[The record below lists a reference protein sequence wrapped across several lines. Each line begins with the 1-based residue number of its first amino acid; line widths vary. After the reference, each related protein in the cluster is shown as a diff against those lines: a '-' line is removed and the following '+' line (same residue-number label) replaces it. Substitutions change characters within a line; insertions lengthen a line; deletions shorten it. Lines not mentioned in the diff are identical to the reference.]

1 MTHFETAMRKIKKQC
16 EKTSRCF
23 FVAMKGGDPMCSGGG
38 GGGGYVAPPKVDP
51 APTMV
56 QSSDVGSSDSA
67 AKSQKR
73 RHGRASTMLS
83 SDRDTILGTLTGS
96 GGRTTLG

>member
-23 FVAMKGGDPMCSGGG
+23 LIAVKGGDPMCTGGSGGG
-38 GGGGYVAPPKVDP
+38 ASYTPPKVDP
-51 APTMV
+51 APTSV
-56 QSSDVGSSDSA
+56 QSSDIGSGDSA
-67 AKSQKR
+67 AKAQKR

-83 SDRDTILGTLTGS
+83 SDRDTILGTLTGN